1 MQEVVEEGAEQAAKR
16 EAKNALQ
23 EQGKKVANRTSGN
36 NPYAQRGRQVHEEFK
51 KKAKQKGWDVEKT
64 LTDPDTG
71 KKCRPDAITPKGHPV
86 ELKPNTPS
94 GRRRGKKQMEKY
106 ERAMGKRGRVIYYNP

>member
-1 MQEVVEEGAEQAAKR
+1 VEEGAEQAAKR

-23 EQGKKVANRTSGN
+23 EQGTKFFANRTSGN

-106 ERAMGKRGRVIYYNP
+106 ERAMGKRGWVIYYNP